1 MAFLGLLSHPEQRGK
16 LLPCNLS
23 CATTVHGHFLINV
36 TKEVV
41 VLHLMRRGW
50 LPLPSLLTF
59 LVIHAKFALVLL

>member
-41 VLHLMRRGW
+41 VLHLMRRG
-50 LPLPSLLTF
+50 
-59 LVIHAKFALVLL
+59 